1 MPHFAI
7 KLIEGKTDEQKHKL
21 AQELV
26 KAAQSVLGMGDDS
39 YSVSVED
46 FTKDEWK
53 NAVYPNEIMG
63 KKGILIKEPG
73 YKM

>member
-7 KLIEGKTDEQKHKL
+7 KLIEGKTYEQKQKL

-26 KAAQSVLGMGDDS
+26 KAAQNVLGMGDDS

-53 NAVYPNEIMG
+53 NEVYPNEIMG
-63 KKGILIKEPG
+63 KKEILIKEPG

>member
-1 MPHFAI
+1 M
-7 KLIEGKTDEQKHKL
+7 KLIEGKTDEQKQKL

-26 KAAQSVLGMGDDS
+26 EAAQSVLGMGNDS

-53 NAVYPNEIMG
+53 NEVYPNEIMG
-63 KKGILIKEPG
+63 NKEILIKEPG